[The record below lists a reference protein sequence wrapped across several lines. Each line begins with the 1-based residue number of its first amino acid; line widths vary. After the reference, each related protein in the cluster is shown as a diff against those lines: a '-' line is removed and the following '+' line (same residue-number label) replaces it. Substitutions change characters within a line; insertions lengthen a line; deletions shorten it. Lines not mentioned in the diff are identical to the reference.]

1 MFSGEKL
8 RKAQRAKANEL
19 CNSKTGLV
27 DKVAPDMSG
36 TLPVA
41 TNESVPLANYDDL
54 LWKFRA
60 VFWEADPV
68 TWKFYY
74 VSEYAELLFGYP
86 RRRWLEEK
94 DFWVRVLHPEDREY
108 AVHYCREATSQ
119 GCDHCFD
126 YRIVAAD
133 GRAVWV
139 RDIVRVECDGFS
151 KVPRRL
157 YGLFIDITEQKE
169 LELQHQ
175 RERLKLECILD
186 QFPGVVWTTNTELR
200 FTSSR
205 GRYLAKLHL
214 QPDQVIGH
222 TLYEYFATADDDF
235 FPIAMHQRALKGET
249 VSYEFSWQGRL
260 YHVVLQPERERE
272 QIVGVLGFAL
282 DITEQ
287 HAESRMLREKISGE
301 KRLTILV
308 KRCERLLRE
317 IGRATTNADRY
328 SLAVQGLVQIFGCES
343 AAIIQY
349 RRGEVHVC
357 SEAGTPVRWNPDW
370 LERTYQNRRKR
381 FLTIR
386 WPPSSEGRLT
396 IIGLRRTEQLFL
408 ALVHPTWSRVHPCIR
423 RLICMLANFLSVFP
437 QDHSLPLPLIS
448 PTEQE
453 RSEEDISQHCH
464 PDHENK
470 HGEASSNPGTQAIC
484 SG

>member
-1 MFSGEKL
+1 M

-19 CNSKTGLV
+19 CNSIAGLV
-27 DKVAPDMSG
+27 DKVAPNMNA
-36 TLPVA
+36 TLDVA

-94 DFWVRVLHPEDREY
+94 DFWVRVLHPEDRDY

-119 GCDHCFD
+119 GRDHCFE

-139 RDIVRVECDGFS
+139 RDIVRVECEGFS
-151 KVPRRL
+151 MVPRRL
-157 YGLFIDITEQKE
+157 YGLFVDITEQKE
-169 LELQHQ
+169 LELQRQ
-175 RERLKLECILD
+175 RDRLRLERVLD

-200 FTSSR
+200 FTFSR
-205 GRYLAKLHL
+205 GKYLAKLHL
-214 QPDQVIGH
+214 RPDQVVGH
-222 TLYEYFATADDDF
+222 TLYEYFATADSDF

-249 VSYEFSWQGRL
+249 VSYDFSWQGRL
-260 YHVVLQPERERE
+260 YRVVLEPERERE

-287 HAESRMLREKISGE
+287 HAESQLLREKISKE
-301 KRLTILV
+301 KRLMIFV

-343 AAIIQY
+343 AAILQY
-349 RRGEVHVC
+349 VCGQVHVC
-357 SEAGTPVRWNPDW
+357 SEAGTPVRWDADW
-370 LERTYQNRRKR
+370 LERTYRDKRRR

-386 WPPSSEGRLT
+386 SPTSNEGRLT
-396 IIGLRRTEQLFL
+396 IIGLRRSEQLFL
-408 ALVHPTWSRVHPCIR
+408 GLVHPAWSRVHPCIR
-423 RLICMLANFLSVFP
+423 RLVCMLANFLSIFP
-437 QDHSLPLPLIS
+437 QDQSLPLPLHS
-448 PTEQE
+448 ATQQK
-453 RSEEDISQHCH
+453 RTEEDVSQHCH
-464 PDHENK
+464 SDRENK
-470 HGEASSNPGTQAIC
+470 QCEAPSNPGAQAIC